1 MSEPRDSVYGRVN
14 ISGLNKVEL
23 LRDLWGRQIV
33 PPVFR
38 REEHLRDIWG
48 VHIPPFLKVKS
59 IPLPP
64 FDHSLAEEAV
74 KKRIDYFCGVAI
86 KCDLSGDEVDPFLY
100 DRDAGKGKFQE
111 VVDFMRSKK

>member
-1 MSEPRDSVYGRVN
+1 MSEPSRFVN
-14 ISGLNKVEL
+14 ISGLNKPEL
-23 LRDLWGRQIV
+23 LRRLWGKQIV

-38 REEHLRDIWG
+38 REEHLRDRWG
-48 VHIPPFLKVKS
+48 SHIAPSFKVKE

-74 KKRIDYFCGVAI
+74 KKRIDYFCGSAI

-100 DRDAGKGKFQE
+100 DRDAGKGAFQE
-111 VVDFMRSKK
+111 VVDSMRSKK